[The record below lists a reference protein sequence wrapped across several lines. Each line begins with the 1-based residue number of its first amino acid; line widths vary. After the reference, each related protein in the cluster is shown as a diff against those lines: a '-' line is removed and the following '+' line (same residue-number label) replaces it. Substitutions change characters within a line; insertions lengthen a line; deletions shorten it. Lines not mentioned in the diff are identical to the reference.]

1 MRGGALLAAL
11 ALVAAPAAAQEV
23 QPQQGSIWKG
33 TLGASAITAC
43 FASEDGQYG
52 VFYTDAALI
61 PVRLEG
67 EDDTGFSALRE
78 MRGFDDP
85 TGAVWSLARDAGG
98 GLAGT
103 WRSGADTR
111 PIRLTAHPV
120 TLSEYVTPCETGAFL
135 DPLLAGGTVTSR
147 PESLDGTEYTVLDY
161 AGPKRAGWDE
171 AYTVTTFALDPVR
184 PGDAVI
190 NRALAAELPDGTASH
205 EAGWCLGSS
214 LTSPGGSGG
223 YTKTL
228 TPELVTPRWV
238 SLTAVGSSFCG
249 GAHPGH
255 FLMKQ
260 VFDRDSGTE
269 VDPGTWFRKGAV
281 GYYEFDTV
289 AVDGRREIAGL
300 SSRLRKAVLAHSSA
314 GEGAEDAET
323 RRECIDMIGDTG
335 WHIGLTREGPV
346 FVPQLPFVI
355 FACTEEIVLPW
366 AEARRFL
373 SPEGL
378 AVMESLR

>member
-1 MRGGALLAAL
+1 MRGAALLAAL
-11 ALVAAPAAAQEV
+11 ALIAAPVGAQEPS
-23 QPQQGSIWKG
+23 QEGRIWKG
-33 TLGASAITAC
+33 TLGDAAITVC
-43 FASEDGQYG
+43 FFEEDSPEG
-52 VFYTDAALI
+52 VFYTDSALE
-61 PVRLEG
+61 PVRLETDG
-67 EDDTGFSALRE
+67 DGSVADLRE
-78 MRGFDDP
+78 MRGYDDP
-85 TGAVWSLARDAGG
+85 TGAIWVLNVRTEDRIEGEWRKAGET
-98 GLAGT
+98 L
-103 WRSGADTR
+103 
-111 PIRLTAHPV
+111 PIRLAARPV
-120 TLSEYVTPCETGAFL
+120 TLPEYGSACETGAFL
-135 DPLLAGGTVTSR
+135 DPLLAGGTVTSKR
-147 PESLDGTEYTVLDY
+147 ESLDGTQYTVLDY
-161 AGPKRAGWDE
+161 TGPKRAGWDE

-184 PGDAVI
+184 PGDEAI
-190 NRALAAELPDGTASH
+190 NAALAAELPDGTARH

-214 LTSPGGSGG
+214 LTSPSGSGD

-260 VFDRDSGTE
+260 VFDRDTGAE

-289 AVDGRREIAGL
+289 AADGPREIAGL

-314 GEGAEDAET
+314 GESAEDAESL
-323 RRECIDMIGDTG
+323 RECIDTIGDTG
-335 WHIGLTREGPV
+335 WQVGLTREGPV
-346 FVPQLPFVI
+346 FVPQLPYVI

-366 AEARRFL
+366 KAARPFL
-373 SPEGL
+373 SPEGR